1 MKRGDLLS
9 KLLVG
14 VLYFC
19 LLAGCSDDNDP
30 LPNSSD
36 ITSTITE
43 DGLWAVVEVNIEGVA
58 AGKIEECGLEWTI
71 ILSGTQKL
79 IREKDHTMKQEGGS
93 LSYTFRIFPWSHFMG
108 PTFYN
113 TECKISATPYVR
125 VNGQVIKGIATIKE
139 VANDDISVHI
149 WSRQSEVVDNSHIRF
164 PGELRYTSGLTI
176 EECGV
181 YWSENEG
188 NDLKDYTKCKSPD
201 ITPEFSVTI
210 PDIAHLKKIYVVGYA
225 KTSLG
230 TFYSGPSQAYLPGDE
245 VTISI
250 DSEAKDVTF
259 ERLTVSAY
267 CMVENPA
274 AYPITERGF
283 CYFLHS
289 TSKSPTIHDSKVTV
303 EPGNGPFTATITG
316 LKPFT
321 YYTIRAYAIS
331 NGRVTYSERIS
342 KYTVFSDMFTPFVY
356 WKNVDV
362 NQEGRVWLGA
372 EVTDDK
378 GYMVTE
384 RGFCYNAFGHSP
396 TINDYKIV
404 ADGIGIGMFEAE
416 VKLSPGKYFFKSYA
430 INQAGIKYSSDFK
443 EVVVK

>member
-1 MKRGDLLS
+1 MITRESFFKLFAGLLC
-9 KLLVG
+9 
-14 VLYFC
+14 FC
-19 LLAGCSDDNDP
+19 LQVGCSDDNDP
-30 LPNSSD
+30 LPNTSD
-36 ITSTITE
+36 ITTTIRE
-43 DGLWAVVEVNIEGVA
+43 DGVWAVIDVSIEGIA
-58 AGKIEECGLEWTI
+58 ADKIEECGLEWKL

-79 IREKDHTMKQEGGS
+79 IGEKDHTMKQEGGS
-93 LSYTFRIFPWSHFMG
+93 LSYTFRVFPWSQFMA
-108 PTFYN
+108 PTYYN

-125 VNGQVIKGIATIKE
+125 INGQVIKGNATIKE
-139 VANDDISVHI
+139 VTNDNTNVHI
-149 WSRQSEVVDNSHIRF
+149 WTHKSEVVENAHIRF
-164 PGELRYTSGLTI
+164 PGRLAHFDGLII

-181 YWSENEG
+181 YWSENESDEL
-188 NDLKDYTKCKSPD
+188 NDYTKCKSPD
-201 ITPEFSVTI
+201 TNPDFFVTI

-225 KTSLG
+225 ETSLG
-230 TFYSGPSQAYLPGDE
+230 AFYSGPSLTYLPGDK

-283 CYFLHS
+283 CYFPHS
-289 TSKSPTIHDSKVTV
+289 TSSSPTINDSKVTV

-331 NGRVTYSERIS
+331 NGRVTYSERLS
-342 KYTVFSDMFTPFVY
+342 KYTVYSNMFTPFVY

-362 NQEGRVWLGA
+362 NQEGRVWLEA

-404 ADGIGIGMFEAE
+404 ADGIGIGTFEAE

-430 INQAGIKYSSDFK
+430 INQAGIKYSSAFK
-443 EVVVK
+443 EVIVK